1 MFLTIHVFN
10 LLNIDNIPQ
19 LYLLAQM
26 YTNFIYSIYNL
37 NTSDIDLVYFI
48 PVRVAVNIIH
58 ILSCML
64 KNACNFRDFRPS
76 YSYSSG
82 LAATKACSDRK
93 LVWRNGFAAQTT
105 DLVMS

>member
-1 MFLTIHVFN
+1 MTRFSYIGVRLIIIIIHVFN

-19 LYLLAQM
+19 FYLLAQM
-26 YTNFIYSIYNL
+26 HINFIYSIYNL
-37 NTSDIDLVYFI
+37 NTSYIDLVYFI

-82 LAATKACSDRK
+82 LAAIKGCS
-93 LVWRNGFAAQTT
+93 
-105 DLVMS
+105 SS